1 MFKKAVEVKGSQRL
15 SGADRKKL
23 RRNVREKFANAAE
36 ADIDLLLPPKA
47 EVSVT
52 KLANRVHVYSAD
64 GGPPILFDVDG
75 RGNEIFPTVYG
86 LWKVPNILPAF
97 MLKGAEVSRYV
108 LGGADLMF
116 PGIDV
121 HGQDLPMFAAGEP
134 WSILVPGN
142 PFPIAVGTTLLSS
155 AEAIK
160 AHLRGKALHVMHY
173 YRDMLWETAE
183 GRYVPNAG
191 FLKDIVVED
200 PALMGALLDPVAAI
214 DSTAQGSEASISEES
229 CSNKIDRKSVV

>member
-1 MFKKAVEVKGSQRL
+1 
-15 SGADRKKL
+15 
-23 RRNVREKFANAAE
+23 
-36 ADIDLLLPPKA
+36 
-47 EVSVT
+47 VT
-52 KLANRVHVYSAD
+52 KLANRVHLYSAD

-142 PFPIAVGTTLLSS
+142 PFPIAVSTLLIPCVGL
-155 AEAIK
+155 ANF
-160 AHLRGKALHVMHY
+160 AHFG
-173 YRDMLWETAE
+173 
-183 GRYVPNAG
+183 P
-191 FLKDIVVED
+191 
-200 PALMGALLDPVAAI
+200 
-214 DSTAQGSEASISEES
+214 
-229 CSNKIDRKSVV
+229 CSGC

>member
-1 MFKKAVEVKGSQRL
+1 
-15 SGADRKKL
+15 
-23 RRNVREKFANAAE
+23 
-36 ADIDLLLPPKA
+36 
-47 EVSVT
+47 
-52 KLANRVHVYSAD
+52 
-64 GGPPILFDVDG
+64 
-75 RGNEIFPTVYG
+75 
-86 LWKVPNILPAF
+86 

-134 WSILVPGN
+134 WSIMVPGN

-173 YRDMLWETAE
+173 YRDMLWS
-183 GRYVPNAG
+183 VPSSPCPC
-191 FLKDIVVED
+191 FV
-200 PALMGALLDPVAAI
+200 LLDL
-214 DSTAQGSEASISEES
+214 SFNHGSLSLLFMM
-229 CSNKIDRKSVV
+229 R